1 MEVMNEDK
9 NVVAQFYHQDEDTDG
24 DQIPDW
30 FEWHELGTLQNTG
43 DSDPDGDGLTISQE
57 RNYGLSAAII
67 DRLEQGGVS
76 RRRSNKTFINLGG
89 AKRVEMF
96 SDPRGLLASQT
107 LFEENNASFQS
118 PSLSGEIYGFAFSH
132 WEVNGVRIAD
142 SAGIGL
148 SQVNEVL
155 TEDKTLVAKYY
166 DKIEDLDG
174 DDLPDWIEWRNFGG
188 LVYSEHSDP
197 DGDGLVLSEE
207 TKYGLSGAIFDQ
219 FAEGG
224 VSRRRALHAPY
235 VFDPNAVLD
244 SDEDGLSDDREAFLG
259 TDTNLSD
266 TDGDGY
272 EDGVEYLAG
281 SNPLLAS
288 SFPNV
293 APDDLWIE
301 SNLTV
306 YENTPVESEVLQFF
320 ASDPND
326 ANHTGVYQFRLLE
339 NGSSSD
345 SQYFSIDLNGSLLVA
360 QELDYEILQEL
371 NKTQISL
378 VVRVSD
384 DLGASL
390 DRTFLAEVLNVV
402 EDLDGDGV
410 EDYFDL
416 DDDGD
421 GFLDEDELWEGTDP
435 LDSESTPNAS
445 PESLVLNGT
454 EFLENLDEGSVVGQL
469 FAQDPDAD
477 DHLTYVKL
485 SGDEIPFSV
494 ADDGVVQTTEVLDFE
509 TDVKTYFLLVR
520 VLDERN
526 ASLDGNFSIQLLN
539 EVEDLDGDG
548 VEDHFD
554 LDDDGDGFLDEDEL
568 WEGTDPLDSE
578 STPNASPESLVLNG
592 TEFLEN
598 LDEGSVVGQLF
609 AQDPDA
615 DDHLTYVK
623 LSGDE
628 IPFSVADDGV
638 VQTTEVLDFETD
650 VKTYFLLVRVLD
662 ERNASLDGN
671 FSIQLLNEVE
681 DLDGDGVEDYFD
693 LDDDGDGFSDEEELE
708 NGFDPRNL
716 WNYPELPIVSTVR
729 EVAESNH
736 SIGLG
741 LRIHSKGGVES
752 LLVGLQLFDQD
763 GLVVNEQS
771 RQWTLGEEVQV
782 DFWFDKVDD
791 MVRVVQYRA
800 YAQNLAGNSTG
811 QFVKFEFSE
820 KDTWWLGD
828 KLLPGGWRE
837 SSKFGTY
844 LPNRENDWIYHL
856 DFGWLYI
863 QPDDLGGFWFWM
875 PDELW
880 LWTNEDVW
888 PFFWSNSRGGWMYPI
903 HSAGKR
909 YFYDYT
915 SGSIR

>member
-1 MEVMNEDK
+1 
-9 NVVAQFYHQDEDTDG
+9 
-24 DQIPDW
+24 
-30 FEWHELGTLQNTG
+30 
-43 DSDPDGDGLTISQE
+43 
-57 RNYGLSAAII
+57 
-67 DRLEQGGVS
+67 
-76 RRRSNKTFINLGG
+76 
-89 AKRVEMF
+89 MF

-118 PSLSGEIYGFAFSH
+118 PSWSGEIYGFAFSH

-155 TEDKTLVAKYY
+155 TENKTLVAKYY
-166 DKIEDLDG
+166 DEVEDLDG
-174 DDLPDWIEWRNFGG
+174 DGIADWIEWRNFGG
-188 LVYSEHSDP
+188 LNYSGQSDP
-197 DGDGLVLSEE
+197 DGDGLAFSVE
-207 TKYGLSGAIFDQ
+207 TNYGLSGAIYDLLQ
-219 FAEGG
+219 EGG
-224 VSRRRALHAPY
+224 VSRRRALQVPY
-235 VFDPNAVLD
+235 VFDQSAVID
-244 SDEDGLSDDREAFLG
+244 SDQDGLSDDREIFLG
-259 TDTNLSD
+259 TDANLSD
-266 TDGDGY
+266 SDGDGY
-272 EDGVEYLAG
+272 EDGVEYFAG
-281 SNPLLAS
+281 SNPLLAT

-293 APDDLWIE
+293 APDDLWVE
-301 SNLTV
+301 ANLTV
-306 YENTPVESEVLQFF
+306 YENTAVGTKVLQFF
-320 ASDPND
+320 VSDPND
-326 ANHTGVYQFRLLE
+326 ANHTGIYQFKLLE
-339 NGSSSD
+339 NESSVD
-345 SQYFSIDLNGSLLVA
+345 LKYFSIDVNGSLRVA
-360 QELDYEILQEL
+360 HELDFEILQEFNQTL
-371 NKTQISL
+371 ISL
-378 VVRVSD
+378 SVRVSD

-390 DRTFLAEVLNVV
+390 VQTFLVEV
-402 EDLDGDGV
+402 
-410 EDYFDL
+410 
-416 DDDGD
+416 
-421 GFLDEDELWEGTDP
+421 
-435 LDSESTPNAS
+435 
-445 PESLVLNGT
+445 
-454 EFLENLDEGSVVGQL
+454 
-469 FAQDPDAD
+469 
-477 DHLTYVKL
+477 
-485 SGDEIPFSV
+485 
-494 ADDGVVQTTEVLDFE
+494 
-509 TDVKTYFLLVR
+509 
-520 VLDERN
+520 
-526 ASLDGNFSIQLLN
+526 LN